1 MKRVRHDKLAD
12 AFGEFCEKEGKDL
25 STMEDRDIQ
34 SFLREMVR
42 TYRRKHN
49 KHITSVELMEYLGC
63 YPEIR
68 ILIEAEKDGSF
79 MDITPEN
86 IGYYRVEL
94 NAPDVDYGYGPH
106 ITDNGGELVLVI
118 SRKKI
123 NDSPPKPLN

>member
-34 SFLREMVR
+34 SFLRDMVR

-49 KHITSVELMEYLGC
+49 KYITSVELMEALGC
-63 YPEIR
+63 YPETR
-68 ILIEAEKDGSF
+68 ILIETEKEGSF
-79 MDITPEN
+79 MDITAEN
-86 IGYYRVEL
+86 IGYYSVEL
-94 NAPDVDYGYGPH
+94 NAPYVDYGYGPH
-106 ITDNGGELVLVI
+106 IIDHGGECVLII

-123 NDSPPKPLN
+123 NNSPPKPLN